1 MKYIKYLVL
10 LFALVFLFPM
20 VAFAEGEE
28 EVTAAE
34 EQDNRV
40 IVYFFHGDGC
50 PHCEEARTWFNSIQ
64 ETYGYKFKLVEY
76 EVWNDQANSELMN
89 RVSDSRNDDATGVPY
104 ILCGDKSWVGF
115 AEETMAPEITA
126 QIDMMYDTPVEERYD
141 AVALLVDDAADKT
154 EEKDTTTSDIIT
166 LIVILVV
173 AGGIGFGIYMARKT
187 TSE

>member
-1 MKYIKYLVL
+1 MKSIKYLVL
-10 LFALVFLFPM
+10 LFAIVFLFPI

-28 EVTAAE
+28 EVTTTE

-76 EVWNDQANSELMN
+76 EVWNDENNAALMT
-89 RVSDSRNDDATGVPY
+89 RVSDARKDDATGVPY

-115 AEETMAPEITA
+115 SDTTMAPEITA
-126 QIDMMYDTPVEERYD
+126 QIDMMYEIPVEERID
-141 AVALLVDDAADKT
+141 PVADYIQEPEKEEETTNTASDYISLL
-154 EEKDTTTSDIIT
+154 I
-166 LIVILVV
+166 ILVV
-173 AGGIGFGIYMARKT
+173 TGGIGFGIYKARKT